1 MADQKQGQ
9 KPKSPSS
16 FWTVAEAFGS
26 HFAEAGVGFAQSC
39 LVRGIALGI
48 ALPAALFLIVGAGL
62 WYVNADMPEPFL
74 VFGPLSVL
82 AIMLAIWIFHW
93 AGSIPDVE
101 VLHRLSDHVIEE
113 QQRPALPAS
122 VTIVNSTAS
131 ALPHNIEEGGE
142 EA

>member
-48 ALPAALFLIVGAGL
+48 AAPAALFLIVGAGL
-62 WYVNADMPEPFL
+62 WYVRADMPEPFL
-74 VFGPLSVL
+74 IFGPLSVL

-93 AGSIPDVE
+93 AGSIQDIE
-101 VLHRLSDHVIEE
+101 VLHRWSENVEE
-113 QQRPALPAS
+113 ERSRPAVPANITVIS
-122 VTIVNSTAS
+122 GSAG
-131 ALPHNIEEGGE
+131 ALPVANEEEGE